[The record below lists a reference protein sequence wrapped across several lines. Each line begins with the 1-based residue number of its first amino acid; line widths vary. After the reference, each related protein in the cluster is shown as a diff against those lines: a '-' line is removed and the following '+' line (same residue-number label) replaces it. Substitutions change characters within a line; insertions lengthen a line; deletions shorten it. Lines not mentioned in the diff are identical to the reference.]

1 MKCLVTGAAGFIGS
15 RLCARLVEDGHDV
28 VGLDNLSDGSMT
40 NLEGVE
46 DVEFHESDL
55 RDEDAMMRAASGCE
69 VIFHQAAMRSVPRSM
84 EMPALTSDVN
94 VRGTLNVLLA
104 AHRNSARVVAAS
116 SSSVY
121 GEQDTYPLH
130 EGLRPSPQS
139 PYAASKLAGEVYC
152 QTWTKAFGVPTI
164 SLRYFNVYGPAQDPS
179 SEYATVM
186 PKFVLACLTGER
198 PMIHGNGE
206 QARDFTY
213 IDDAVEANLLAARAP
228 DDAAGLVLNVGGGR
242 QPTSVNQLLAI
253 IAELTD
259 TQPEPV
265 FGDPRPGDVWLTHAD
280 VSLAESSI
288 GYRPAVDITE
298 GLRRSVEWF
307 TERYAR
313 TT

>member
-1 MKCLVTGAAGFIGS
+1 MKSLVTGASGFIGS
-15 RLCARLVEDGHDV
+15 RLCARLVADGHEV
-28 VGLDNLSDGSMT
+28 VGFDNLSDGSMS
-40 NLEGVE
+40 NLAGVE
-46 DVEFHESDL
+46 GVEFHERDL
-55 RDEDAMMRAASGCE
+55 RDEDALNKAASGCE

-84 EMPALTSDVN
+84 AMPGDTTDVN

-104 AHRNSARVVAAS
+104 AHRNSARVVSAS

-121 GEQDTYPLH
+121 GEQSEYPLH

-152 QTWTKAFGVPTI
+152 QTWGKAFGVPTI

-198 PMIHGNGE
+198 PTIHGTGE

-213 IDDAVEANLLAARAP
+213 IDDAVEGNLLAARAAEANP
-228 DDAAGLVLNVGGGR
+228 GAVLNIGGGR
-242 QPTSVNQLLAI
+242 QPTSVNELLAI
-253 IAELTD
+253 IAELTG
-259 TQPEPV
+259 TQPEPLHA
-265 FGDPRPGDVWLTHAD
+265 DPRPGDVWLTDAD
-280 VSLAESSI
+280 VSLAQRAI
-288 GYRPAVDITE
+288 GYEPKVDIRE

-307 TERYAR
+307 TQHYAR
-313 TT
+313 T

>member
-1 MKCLVTGAAGFIGS
+1 MKSLVTGAAGFIGS
-15 RLCARLVEDGHDV
+15 RLCARLVADGHEV
-28 VGLDNLSDGSMT
+28 VGFDNLSDGSMS
-40 NLEGVE
+40 NLAGVE
-46 DVEFHESDL
+46 GVEFHERDL
-55 RDEDAMMRAASGCE
+55 RDEDALNKAASGCE

-84 EMPALTSDVN
+84 AMPGDTTDVN

-104 AHRNSARVVAAS
+104 AQRNSARVVSAS

-121 GEQDTYPLH
+121 GEQSEYPLH

-152 QTWTKAFGVPTI
+152 QTWGKAFGVPTI

-198 PMIHGNGE
+198 PTIHGTGE

-213 IDDAVEANLLAARAP
+213 IDDAVEGNLLAARAAEANP
-228 DDAAGLVLNVGGGR
+228 GAVLNIGGGR
-242 QPTSVNQLLAI
+242 QPTSVNELLAI
-253 IAELTD
+253 IAELTG
-259 TQPEPV
+259 TQPEPLHA
-265 FGDPRPGDVWLTHAD
+265 DPRPGDVWLTDAD
-280 VSLAESSI
+280 VSLAQRAI
-288 GYRPAVDITE
+288 GYEPKVDIRE

-307 TERYAR
+307 TQHYAR
-313 TT
+313 T

>member
-1 MKCLVTGAAGFIGS
+1 MKSLVTGAAGFIGS
-15 RLCARLVEDGHDV
+15 RLCARLVADGHEV
-28 VGLDNLSDGSMT
+28 VGFDNLSDGSMS
-40 NLEGVE
+40 NLAGVE
-46 DVEFHESDL
+46 GVEFHERDL
-55 RDEDAMMRAASGCE
+55 RDEDALNKAASGCE

-84 EMPALTSDVN
+84 AMPGDTTDVN

-104 AHRNSARVVAAS
+104 AHRNSARVVSAS

-121 GEQDTYPLH
+121 GEQSEYPLH

-152 QTWTKAFGVPTI
+152 QTWGKAFGVPTI

-198 PMIHGNGE
+198 PTIHGTGE

-213 IDDAVEANLLAARAP
+213 IDDAVEGNLLAARAAEANP
-228 DDAAGLVLNVGGGR
+228 GVVLNIGGGL
-242 QPTSVNQLLAI
+242 QPTSVNELLAI
-253 IAELTD
+253 IAELTG
-259 TQPEPV
+259 TQPEPLHA
-265 FGDPRPGDVWLTHAD
+265 DPRPGDVWLTDAD
-280 VSLAESSI
+280 VSLAQRAI
-288 GYRPAVDITE
+288 GYEPKVDIRE

-307 TERYAR
+307 TQHYAR
-313 TT
+313 T

>member
-1 MKCLVTGAAGFIGS
+1 MKSLVTGAAGFIGS
-15 RLCARLVEDGHDV
+15 RLCARLVADGHEV
-28 VGLDNLSDGSMT
+28 VGFDNLSDGSMS
-40 NLEGVE
+40 NLAGVE
-46 DVEFHESDL
+46 GVEFHERDL
-55 RDEDAMMRAASGCE
+55 RDEGALNKAASGCE

-84 EMPALTSDVN
+84 EMPGDTTDVN

-104 AHRNSARVVAAS
+104 AHRNSARVVSAS

-121 GEQDTYPLH
+121 GEQSEYPLH

-152 QTWTKAFGVPTI
+152 QTWGKAFGVPTI

-198 PMIHGNGE
+198 PTIHGTGE

-213 IDDAVEANLLAARAP
+213 IDDAVEGNLLAARASEANP
-228 DDAAGLVLNVGGGR
+228 GAVLNIGGGR
-242 QPTSVNQLLAI
+242 QPTSVNELLAI
-253 IAELTD
+253 IAELTGA
-259 TQPEPV
+259 QPEPV
-265 FGDPRPGDVWLTHAD
+265 HADPRPGDVWLTDAD
-280 VSLAESSI
+280 VSLAQRTI
-288 GYRPAVDITE
+288 GYEPKVDIRE

-307 TERYAR
+307 TQHYAR
-313 TT
+313 T

>member
-1 MKCLVTGAAGFIGS
+1 MKSLVTGAAGFIGS
-15 RLCARLVEDGHDV
+15 RLCARLVADGHEV
-28 VGLDNLSDGSMT
+28 VGFDNLSDGSMS
-40 NLEGVE
+40 NLAGVE
-46 DVEFHESDL
+46 GVEFHERDL
-55 RDEDAMMRAASGCE
+55 RDEDALNKAASGCE

-84 EMPALTSDVN
+84 EMPGDTTDVN

-104 AHRNSARVVAAS
+104 AHRNSARVVSAS

-121 GEQDTYPLH
+121 GEQSEYPLH

-152 QTWTKAFGVPTI
+152 QTWGKAFGVPTI

-198 PMIHGNGE
+198 PTIHGTGE

-213 IDDAVEANLLAARAP
+213 IDDAVEGNLLAARA
-228 DDAAGLVLNVGGGR
+228 AEANSGAVLNIGGGR
-242 QPTSVNQLLAI
+242 QPTSVNELLAI
-253 IAELTD
+253 IAELTG

-265 FGDPRPGDVWLTHAD
+265 HADPRPGDVWLTDAD
-280 VSLAESSI
+280 VSLAQRTI
-288 GYRPAVDITE
+288 GYEPKVDIRE

-307 TERYAR
+307 TQHYAR
-313 TT
+313 T